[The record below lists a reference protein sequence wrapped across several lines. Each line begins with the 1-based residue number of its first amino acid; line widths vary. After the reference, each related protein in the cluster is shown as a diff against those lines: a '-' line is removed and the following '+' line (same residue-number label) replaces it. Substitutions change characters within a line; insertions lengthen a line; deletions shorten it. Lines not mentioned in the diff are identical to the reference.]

1 MPRSN
6 LSKVFGSRRS
16 QSGSNGQS
24 PPVVPHPQPFPNSAT
39 RFPNARD
46 REGKVIPLVAAGHI
60 RPKPLPDE
68 LTRTLSGI
76 AEPHARV
83 EAASDYMLSEITR
96 ACQLEDVAAA
106 IGVSSGTLIQTIT
119 SRPSVAMCF
128 AIALEASSHLLDNL
142 ARDIMDGTTPVEGP
156 AARNPKILANYAI
169 SFRASAES
177 RRRLSEG
184 IIRRSAILGDDLVLR
199 RRDSLAARKQV
210 RQQQAS
216 EAEKQRLIER
226 AAEFDQIAGIPPAPS
241 ADQIGE
247 GLNALS
253 PAEAA
258 ALSEGTKYL
267 YASYQQSDFLDEA
280 TELLLSTRDR
290 WRAEAEQALRT
301 KSAEY
306 DAKWK
311 AACKA
316 HKASKFQHHAK
327 HSTTLPADTEPPAL
341 PNLASPTPRRSAKPK
356 KAKI

>member
-106 IGVSSGTLIQTIT
+106 IGVSPGTLIQTIT

-184 IIRRSAILGDDLVLR
+184 IIRRSSVLGDDMVLR
-199 RRDSLAARKQV
+199 RKDEMSTPVSTRSERATILDNAKWAIDFKGWFCTRDGTLRPLTQRGRPLSRGHPRMVNSRELACAARGSGHS
-210 RQQQAS
+210 RSSGCRMRIRSDNGS
-216 EAEKQRLIER
+216 EL
-226 AAEFDQIAGIPPAPS
+226 
-241 ADQIGE
+241 
-247 GLNALS
+247 
-253 PAEAA
+253 
-258 ALSEGTKYL
+258 GT
-267 YASYQQSDFLDEA
+267 
-280 TELLLSTRDR
+280 TG
-290 WRAEAEQALRT
+290 WRA
-301 KSAEY
+301 
-306 DAKWK
+306 
-311 AACKA
+311 
-316 HKASKFQHHAK
+316 FGG
-327 HSTTLPADTEPPAL
+327 
-341 PNLASPTPRRSAKPK
+341 
-356 KAKI
+356 